1 MLKNTK
7 RRGQLI
13 VISGP
18 SGVGKSTVI
27 AEVRR
32 ERKTLTFS
40 VSYTTR
46 KPRQGEENHV
56 QYHFIDRDEFE
67 QMVADGKFL
76 EYATYA
82 NNYYGTGKADVE
94 QLLADGYDVLL
105 DIDVQ
110 GGASVRAL
118 RPDAISIFVVP
129 PSFGELSRRLY
140 GRKSE
145 THEVIQE
152 RLKRARE
159 EYKEIPNYDYLVV
172 NDQVSQAAAEVLA
185 ILKAQDCRVST
196 RLDMIKEDISL

>member
-7 RRGQLI
+7 KGQLI

-27 AEVRR
+27 SEVRR
-32 ERKTLTFS
+32 ERKSLTFS
-40 VSYTTR
+40 ISYTTR

-56 QYHFIDRDEFE
+56 QYHFLDRAEFE
-67 QMVADGKFL
+67 QMIADGQFL
-76 EYATYA
+76 EYAVYE
-82 NNYYGTGKADVE
+82 NNYYGTAKQDVE
-94 QLLADGYDVLL
+94 NLITAGYDVLL

-110 GGASVRAL
+110 GGASVRNAC
-118 RPDAISIFVVP
+118 PDSVSIFVIP

-145 THEVIQE
+145 TAEVIQG
-152 RLKRARE
+152 RLRRARE

-172 NDQVSQAAAEVLA
+172 NDQVTKAAEEVLA
-185 ILKAQDCRVST
+185 ILKAQDCRVSA